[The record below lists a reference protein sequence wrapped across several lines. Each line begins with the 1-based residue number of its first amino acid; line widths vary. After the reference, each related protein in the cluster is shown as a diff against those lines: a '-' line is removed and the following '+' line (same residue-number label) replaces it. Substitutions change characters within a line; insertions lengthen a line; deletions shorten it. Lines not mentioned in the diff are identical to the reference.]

1 MREEY
6 EQLELDTRRQLDK
19 AIAQLTEDTVKT
31 AGEMITACGEA
42 PTAVRNRHE
51 AFGIAAERLA
61 KIKKAVKAIDGDTS
75 ILLGTLPDA
84 NYPAI
89 EAVSSICNST
99 LEAAATM
106 IEAAAEMRRTLRDLY
121 EAENTARSEEV
132 TPMEEWASAA
142 QFQDADPTDN
152 TETEDE

>member
-31 AGEMITACGEA
+31 AGEMI
-42 PTAVRNRHE
+42 TAVRNRHE

-121 EAENTARSEEV
+121 EAENSARSEEV

-152 TETEDE
+152 DETEDE

>member
-1 MREEY
+1 MRPSA
-6 EQLELDTRRQLDK
+6 LRQSGWPKSKRPSRPSD
-19 AIAQLTEDTVKT
+19 
-31 AGEMITACGEA
+31 GA
-42 PTAVRNRHE
+42 P
-51 AFGIAAERLA
+51 AF
-61 KIKKAVKAIDGDTS
+61 
-75 ILLGTLPDA
+75 LLGPLPDA

-121 EAENTARSEEV
+121 EAENSARSEEV

>member
-42 PTAVRNRHE
+42 PTAVRNRH
-51 AFGIAAERLA
+51 
-61 KIKKAVKAIDGDTS
+61 
-75 ILLGTLPDA
+75 
-84 NYPAI
+84 

>member
-1 MREEY
+1 MR
-6 EQLELDTRRQLDK
+6 QSGWPKSKRPSRPST
-19 AIAQLTEDTVKT
+19 
-31 AGEMITACGEA
+31 
-42 PTAVRNRHE
+42 
-51 AFGIAAERLA
+51 
-61 KIKKAVKAIDGDTS
+61 GDTS